1 VSLKYCLKE
10 KFMKLQLKYILPV
23 FLFFIL
29 SCASS
34 QNAKGVDPQS
44 KVHIVKIFGFKFVP
58 SSLKVRPGD
67 VVKWIN
73 NDYQPHQ
80 IFDQTTGD
88 LRSDVLRQGHS
99 YSKPIDKTV
108 KYICLNHPEMQGEI
122 VVQGN

>member
-1 VSLKYCLKE
+1 
-10 KFMKLQLKYILPV
+10 MKVLLKYILLI

-34 QNAKGVDPQS
+34 KNAKGVDPKS

-67 VVKWIN
+67 VVRWIN

-80 IFDQTTGD
+80 VIDQTTGD
-88 LRSDVLRQGHS
+88 LRSGVLRLGHS
-99 YSKPIDKTV
+99 FSKSIDKTV
-108 KYICLNHPEMQGEI
+108 RYICLNHPEMQGEI